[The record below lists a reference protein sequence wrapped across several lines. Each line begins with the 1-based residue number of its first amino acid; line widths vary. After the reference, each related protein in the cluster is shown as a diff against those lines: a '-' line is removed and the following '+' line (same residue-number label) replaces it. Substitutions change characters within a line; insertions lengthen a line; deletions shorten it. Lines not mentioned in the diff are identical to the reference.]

1 MKEVLYCLP
10 DSAER
15 VVAFIL
21 CEEGRQALLFIP
33 PVTKIR
39 GATITIAESQ
49 NGDGLVFEDS
59 VSNSFVLKDWG
70 AAATMAIFL
79 LFVVKDNLI
88 ERSTTNEN

>member
-21 CEEGRQALLFIP
+21 CEEGEKALLFDP
-33 PVTKIR
+33 PVAKSR
-39 GATITIAESQ
+39 GATITVAQRIGHETYQ
-49 NGDGLVFEDS
+49 DS
-59 VSNSFVLKDWG
+59 VSSSFPLKDWG

-88 ERSTTNEN
+88 EKPTKSER

>member
-39 GATITIAESQ
+39 GATITIAERT
-49 NGDGLVFEDS
+49 GDDAFQDS
-59 VSNSFVLKDWG
+59 VSSSFPLKDWG
-70 AAATMAIFL
+70 AAATLALFL
-79 LFVVKDNLI
+79 LFVVKDDLI
-88 ERSTTNEN
+88 NKPTKQE